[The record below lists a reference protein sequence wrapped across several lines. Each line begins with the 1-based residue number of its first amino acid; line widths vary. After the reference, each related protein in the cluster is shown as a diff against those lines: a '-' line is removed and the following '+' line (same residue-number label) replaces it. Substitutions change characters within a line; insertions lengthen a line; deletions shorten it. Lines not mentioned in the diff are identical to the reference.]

1 MRSPLWTLCAAL
13 PLAANTYFVSDAFTG
28 GIPAANWLSN
38 GTVSGTSAD
47 GLWSAAANGGSVIYK
62 NAINDPAG
70 ADLLYEFTA
79 KLKIT
84 ASGGTFVMYSRAT
97 PDALTGAAPQGTFYA
112 AEFSPVLTTGGC
124 TMTANYYKRVGM
136 TVYLLAAQTLAC
148 KDGMTIRWAQRNGYA
163 AILTSLNEL
172 YMLYD
177 GSVGLGRPGFGVRRC
192 RRGMAYWK
200 ARWGTWSMCRRG
212 TLCPRPCGRRCSI
225 SGWTWPGRGWWT
237 M

>member
-1 MRSPLWTLCAAL
+1 MRSLLWTLCAVL

-70 ADLLYEFTA
+70 ADLLYEFTT

-112 AEFSPVLTTGGC
+112 AEFSPTLTAGGC

-177 GSVGLGRPGFGVRRC
+177 GSVGLGRPGFGVRAMPA
-192 RRGMAYWK
+192 GNGILEGKVGNLEYV
-200 ARWGTWSMCRRG
+200 
-212 TLCPRPCGRRCSI
+212 P
-225 SGWTWPGRGWWT
+225 PGNIVPTSLRSAVFDKRVDLAWRGWWT